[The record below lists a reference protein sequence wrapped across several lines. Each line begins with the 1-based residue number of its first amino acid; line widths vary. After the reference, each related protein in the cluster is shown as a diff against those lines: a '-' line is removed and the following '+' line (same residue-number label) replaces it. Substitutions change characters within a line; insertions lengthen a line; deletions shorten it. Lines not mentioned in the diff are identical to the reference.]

1 MFFVI
6 GTLIFTLNFLVAS
19 RFLRNCHLG
28 QEIVPLSGECA
39 LLVQDHMENVKKNM
53 WCHPKI
59 HNSRACLCSAST
71 HNSICFLKLRRTNR
85 SCSFQQKPKA
95 KQFLFHPAVWLWVWD
110 LASKPCSTWVNHI
123 KSPSQCLSLPLGKQT
138 WKQDATSMIFPLP
151 PGPEE
156 KSIHAPSLDTAVG
169 CQLQQLVSPLGI
181 KHGNWDNLLQMEV
194 SMGTS
199 SINGRFM
206 IVMIVFVV
214 WVYVWNDCA

>member
-1 MFFVI
+1 M
-6 GTLIFTLNFLVAS
+6 FTLNFLVAS

-59 HNSRACLCSAST
+59 HNPRACLCSAST
-71 HNSICFLKLRRTNR
+71 HISICFLKLRRTNR

-156 KSIHAPSLDTAVG
+156 KSIHAPSLGHSSWVPVATVG
-169 CQLQQLVSPLGI
+169 LAPGNQTWQLGQSPTNGGFN
-181 KHGNWDNLLQMEV
+181 GNIVYKWEIYDCFCGLSLCMKLLC
-194 SMGTS
+194 
-199 SINGRFM
+199 I
-206 IVMIVFVV
+206 IL
-214 WVYVWNDCA
+214 YD